1 MGVRGGRREAV
12 GDSPPK
18 RLWRLAGGGGGY
30 GAGGGDGSRRAVGRD
45 GCPRGPGRGRGRWR
59 GGGIVA
65 RTGDTLGSLP
75 ERHVAETE
83 RSRLSETD
91 GLPPSPGEGD

>member
-12 GDSPPK
+12 GDGPPK

-30 GAGGGDGSRRAVGRD
+30 GAGGGDGSRRAVWRD
-45 GCPRGPGRGRGRWR
+45 GCPRG
-59 GGGIVA
+59 GIVA
-65 RTGDTLGSLP
+65 RAGDTLGSLP
-75 ERHVAETE
+75 ERHVGETE

-91 GLPPSPGEGD
+91 GLPPGPGE

>member
-12 GDSPPK
+12 GDGPPK
-18 RLWRLAGGGGGY
+18 GLWRLAGGGGGY

-45 GCPRGPGRGRGRWR
+45 GCPRGPGPGRGRGRGR

-75 ERHVAETE
+75 ERHVGEME
-83 RSRLSETD
+83 RSRLSETK
-91 GLPPSPGEGD
+91 EGKP